1 MIINIIQLSVLR
13 AQGGQINVLFPFL
26 LPWSGHGRRG
36 QDSGS
41 RGRDD
46 AGKAETGGRSH
57 VTGGLA
63 AGQHWD
69 VRVLP
74 KTPGE

>member
-13 AQGGQINVLFPFL
+13 AQGDQINVLFPFL

-41 RGRDD
+41 RGRDN
-46 AGKAETGGRSH
+46 AGRLRQAGG
-57 VTGGLA
+57 A
-63 AGQHWD
+63 M
-69 VRVLP
+69 
-74 KTPGE
+74 